1 MTVGIALP
9 GTVDVA
15 DTPGDVAEHVA
26 TWLIAESNSAIA
38 LRGKF
43 SIALAGGTTPKQLY
57 RRLNSEPRS
66 GEIAWRHWDFY
77 FGDERACPPDDERSN
92 YAMAKHALFV
102 PAGIDDGQVH
112 RMHAENEDM
121 AQAANSYEQ
130 ALIDGVGD
138 EDAVPRLDC
147 VLLGV
152 GENGHTASLF
162 PDDPATLVEDRWCT
176 TARAD
181 YEPYDRLT
189 LTFPAINAARAVAFM
204 VTGAAKFAALQD
216 VIRGVAPAA
225 KVKPDHGILHWFLD
239 SGADS
244 GSSNQASSNT

>member
-1 MTVGIALP
+1 MTVGIALA
-9 GTVDVA
+9 GTVDVSA
-15 DTPGDVAEHVA
+15 TPEEVAEHA
-26 TWLIAESNSAIA
+26 ARWLIAESKSAIA
-38 LRGKF
+38 QRGKF

-57 RRLNSEPRS
+57 HLLSSTPQS
-66 GEIAWRHWDFY
+66 AEIAWRQWDFY

-92 YAMAKHALFV
+92 YVMAKHALFD
-102 PAGIDDGQVH
+102 PAGIADEQIH
-112 RMHAENEDM
+112 RMHAEDESRT
-121 AQAANSYEQ
+121 QAAHAYAQ
-130 ALIDGVGD
+130 TLVDGTGD

-162 PDDPATLVEDRWCT
+162 PGDPALLIEDQWCAP
-176 TARAD
+176 ARAD

-204 VTGAAKFAALQD
+204 VTGTTKFAALQN

-225 KVKPDHGILHWFLD
+225 RVQPDHGVLHWFLD
-239 SGADS
+239 SAADS
-244 GSSNQASSNT
+244 GPA